1 MAIIL
6 GVDPGSRITGFGIIK
21 SDGNKYEYVAS
32 GVIRTPN
39 KEFPER
45 LHQIFTDLSE
55 VIIQHQPEQSAIE
68 DVFMHVNPRG
78 ALKLGQARGA
88 AIAAMTN
95 QDLPVAEYS
104 PRTIKQA
111 IVGYGAATKDQVQHM
126 VKLLL
131 NIGGDLQE
139 DASDALAVAICHA
152 NTGVM
157 SGIVHSQQTM
167 HNSRHDTNEEK
178 L

>member
-6 GVDPGSRITGFGIIK
+6 GIDPGSRVTGFGVIK

-32 GVIRTPN
+32 GCVRTSH
-39 KEFPER
+39 KEFPQR
-45 LHQIFTDLSE
+45 LRQIFSDLSE
-55 VIIQHQPEQSAIE
+55 VIELHQPDQSAIE

-88 AIAAMTN
+88 AIAALTN

-104 PRTIKQA
+104 PRSIKQA

-131 NIGGDLQE
+131 NIDGDLQE

-152 NTGVM
+152 NTGGR
-157 SGIVHSQQTM
+157 S
-167 HNSRHDTNEEK
+167 
-178 L
+178 